1 MLKSHILK
9 MQKKQF
15 IILVVICMAF
25 VTLSS
30 AQHKRYTIKNGI
42 GIIGGLTQYDIIT
55 DNFTTK
61 SGSGF
66 IGGMVATVD
75 IPHKWFTVS
84 YGLQLSQ
91 NSLEVEGRIPTTR
104 QTEMVEYNLMA
115 VQLSFMLHV
124 KLLSDN
130 ITLDIG
136 PQLQYNGKLELKD
149 SNQENISIGY
159 DYLGNGYDVV
169 IGGYEE
175 LTAKDISNISPFN
188 VNGVVG
194 ASAGIGNFRLR
205 ATYSYGFT
213 NILNKLNDE
222 NLSLPPGTK
231 EFKGNQTMLAFALMI
246 TF

>member
-1 MLKSHILK
+1 

-15 IILVVICMAF
+15 IVLVVFCIAF
-25 VTLSS
+25 VTISN
-30 AQHKRYTIKNGI
+30 AQHKRYKIKNGI
-42 GIIGGLTQYDIIT
+42 GLIGGLTQYDITT
-55 DNFTTK
+55 DNFKTT

-66 IGGMVATVD
+66 MGGMIATVD

-91 NSLEVEGRIPTTR
+91 NSIEIEGRSLATPL
-104 QTEMVEYNLMA
+104 QTEMIEYDIMA
-115 VQLSFMLHV
+115 VQLAFMLHV

-136 PQLQYNGKLELKD
+136 PQLQYNGNLELKD
-149 SNQENISIGY
+149 SNQEDFLIDNYLSNGFDAVVAGY
-159 DYLGNGYDVV
+159 DN
-169 IGGYEE
+169 
-175 LTAKDISNISPFN
+175 LTAKDISNVSPFN

-194 ASAGIGNFRLR
+194 ASAGIGNFKIR

-222 NLSLPPGTK
+222 DLNLPPSSEK
-231 EFKGNQTMLAFALMI
+231 FEGNQTMLAFSLMI

>member
-1 MLKSHILK
+1 

-15 IILVVICMAF
+15 ILLVVFCIAF
-25 VTLSS
+25 VTLST

-42 GIIGGLTQYDIIT
+42 GLVLGLTQYDITT
-55 DNFTTK
+55 DNFNTK

-66 IGGMVATVD
+66 LGGMIATVD

-91 NSLEVEGRIPTTR
+91 NSIEIEGRTTA
-104 QTEMVEYNLMA
+104 TSKDVEMLEYDLMA
-115 VQLSFMLHV
+115 IQMAFMLHV

-130 ITLDIG
+130 ITLDVG
-136 PQLQYNGKLELKD
+136 PQLQYNGQLDLK
-149 SNQENISIGY
+149 SKSQEEFFI
-159 DYLGNGYDVV
+159 NGYDSLLA
-169 IGGYEE
+169 E
-175 LTAKDISNISPFN
+175 DISDISPFN

-194 ASAGIGNFRLR
+194 ASAGIANFKLR

-213 NILNKLNDE
+213 NIFRKLNDE
-222 NLSLPPGTK
+222 DLTTTPSSKKFEGK
-231 EFKGNQTMLAFALMI
+231 QTMLALALMI

>member
-1 MLKSHILK
+1 MLKSHILQ

-15 IILVVICMAF
+15 IVLVVFCIAF
-25 VTLSS
+25 VTISN
-30 AQHKRYTIKNGI
+30 AQHTRYKIKNGI
-42 GIIGGLTQYDIIT
+42 GIIGGLTQFDITT
-55 DNFTTK
+55 DNFKTQ

-91 NSLEVEGRIPTTR
+91 SSIEIEGRSTATTL
-104 QTEMVEYNLMA
+104 QIEQLEYDLMA
-115 VQLSFMLHV
+115 VQLAFMLHV

-130 ITLDIG
+130 ITLDVG
-136 PQLQYNGKLELKD
+136 PQLQYNGQLELKD
-149 SNQENISIGY
+149 SNQEGFLI
-159 DYLGNGYDVV
+159 NGYDALFA
-169 IGGYEE
+169 E
-175 LTAKDISNISPFN
+175 DISDISPFN

-194 ASAGIGNFRLR
+194 ASAGIGNFKLR

-213 NILNKLNDE
+213 NIFRKLNDQDLTTTPSSE
-222 NLSLPPGTK
+222 K
-231 EFKGNQTMLAFALMI
+231 FEGNQTMLAFALMI